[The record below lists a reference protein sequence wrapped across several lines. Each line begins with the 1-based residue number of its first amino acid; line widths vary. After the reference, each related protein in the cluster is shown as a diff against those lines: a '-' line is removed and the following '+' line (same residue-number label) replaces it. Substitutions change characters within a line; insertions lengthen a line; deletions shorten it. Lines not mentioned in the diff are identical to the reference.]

1 MRPALTLHLHGAT
14 RDECIDGVTCFVGAD
29 ASGSFGILPGRAP
42 FVTVLDYG
50 LARFSDAAG
59 RWRYLA
65 CPGAVLQLVDD
76 DLFVLARRYLLDDD
90 YARISVLLTGQLAQ
104 EEAQLQAVKDNLQ
117 RMEQELFRRLRRL
130 DVWENVAS

>member
-14 RDECIDGVTCFVGAD
+14 QHERITDVKSFVGAD

-42 FVTVLDYG
+42 FVTVLEYG
-50 LARFSDAAG
+50 LARFGDAAG

-76 DLFVLARRYLLDDD
+76 ALFVLTRRYLLDED
-90 YARISVLLTGQLAQ
+90 YARISALLAGQLAQ

-130 DVWENVAS
+130 EVWESD